1 MKQTADFGA
10 IAEAEKNQLFKLL
23 KDEPRLK
30 DKENINAI
38 LEPPKEKGFEAFCRF
53 VEFTDGIRKCNIF
66 DYIPEL
72 EKYWIDNPGV
82 PNI

>member
-1 MKQTADFGA
+1 M
-10 IAEAEKNQLFKLL
+10 AEKKRLVSILE
-23 KDEPRLK
+23 KDERVHPQ
-30 DKENINAI
+30 NINAI